1 MRRQLNASQWRNLRA
16 QDASLQGRVRV
27 NAEGFETDRRPIRA
41 TLAVR
46 VRTVEVDSN
55 GRIITR

>member
-1 MRRQLNASQWRNLRA
+1 MRGQMNASQWRRLRE

-27 NAEGFETDRRPIRA
+27 NEQGFETSRRPIRE

-46 VRTVEVDSN
+46 VRTVEVDAQ
-55 GRIITR
+55 GRIIR